1 VSRRRRRPRPLRRG
15 IYLLPSALTTGN
27 LFAGYYSLVA
37 SLEGEYAAAAMA
49 IGIAFL
55 LDGLDGRIARLMNTQ
70 SEFGSAYDS
79 IADVIAFGAAPALLA
94 LSWGMSGL
102 GRLGWLAG
110 FFFLA
115 CAALRLAR
123 FTAHTGS
130 SDRRYFIGLPSPAAA
145 GLVAAMAFYSPAQ
158 LESTIAS
165 RGVVAVMLVVS
176 GLMVSRFRY
185 RSFKD
190 IDLKRRQPHT
200 VVVFLAMVIALVAL
214 DPENVL
220 LMVTVAYAV
229 SGPVERFATRTSRRE
244 PTEPERAAT
253 AEQGD

>member
-1 VSRRRRRPRPLRRG
+1 MRRG

-37 SLEGEYAAAAMA
+37 SIEGEFAAAAMA

-79 IADVIAFGAAPALLA
+79 IADVIAFGAAPAILA
-94 LSWGMSGL
+94 LSWGMAGL

-123 FTAHTGS
+123 FTAHTGTT
-130 SDRRYFIGLPSPAAA
+130 DRRYFVGLPSPAAA
-145 GLVAAMAFYSPAQ
+145 GLVAAMAFYSPAP
-158 LESTIAS
+158 LESAIAS
-165 RGVVAVMLVVS
+165 RGVVAVMLVTA

-190 IDLKRRQPHT
+190 VDLRRRQPHT
-200 VVVFLAMVIALVAL
+200 VLVLLAMVIALIAL
-214 DPENVL
+214 DPQHVL
-220 LMVTVAYAV
+220 LMITVAYAA
-229 SGPVERFATRTSRRE
+229 SGPVERFVARAGSRDSIE
-244 PTEPERAAT
+244 TEQPAT

>member
-1 VSRRRRRPRPLRRG
+1 LTSSKRRPRPLRRG
-15 IYLLPSALTTGN
+15 IYLLPSLLTTGN

-37 SLEGEYAAAAMA
+37 SLNGDFGPAAMA

-79 IADVIAFGAAPALLA
+79 IADVIAFGAAPAVLA
-94 LSWGMSGL
+94 LNWGMSGL
-102 GRLGWLAG
+102 GRVGWLAG

-123 FTAHTGS
+123 FSSYTGP
-130 SDRRYFIGLPSPAAA
+130 SDRRFFVGLPSPAAA
-145 GLVAAMAFYSPAQ
+145 GLVAAMAFYQPEQVISP
-158 LESTIAS
+158 IAG
-165 RGVVAVMLVVS
+165 RGVLAVLLIAS

-190 IDLKRRQPHT
+190 IDLRRRQPHT
-200 VVVFLAMVIALVAL
+200 VVVLLAMVIALIAL

-229 SGPVERFATRTSRRE
+229 SGPIERFAFRTSGRDTDSAGE
-244 PTEPERAAT
+244 PAT
-253 AEQGD
+253 DSGD